1 MEIEHYILT
10 SIVIILTS
18 LNYRTRNVLN
28 MISQNITADKKE
40 RNNYE
45 VVMQPKWFL
54 NATWVLTILWLYL
67 GFSLFQVKSWWAIL
81 YIVGFY
87 FSVTIVSKLLPF
99 PSLGTSVDL
108 FYSTTT
114 KRLANE
120 SKYTIIELGYL
131 RIAKATL
138 DKIRPPVNID

>member
-1 MEIEHYILT
+1 MGVEHYILA
-10 SIVIILTS
+10 SIAIVLTS

-40 RNNYE
+40 RNSYE
-45 VVMQPKWFL
+45 VVMQPKWLL

-67 GFSLFQVKSWWAIL
+67 AYLLFQVKGWWAIL
-81 YIVGFY
+81 YVLGFY
-87 FSVTIVSKLLPF
+87 FSAAIVSKLLPF
-99 PSLGTSVDL
+99 PSLRTSVDL

-138 DKIRPPVNID
+138 DKIRNPGK